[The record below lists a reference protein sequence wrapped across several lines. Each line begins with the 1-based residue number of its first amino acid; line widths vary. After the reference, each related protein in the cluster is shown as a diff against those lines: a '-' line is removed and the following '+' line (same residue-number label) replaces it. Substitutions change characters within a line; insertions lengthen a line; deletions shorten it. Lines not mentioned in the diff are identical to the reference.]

1 MIFLVTGCSS
11 YIAKYV
17 IKKLL
22 ANGDKVLGIS
32 RTNPDIVHRNFNWF
46 SHDLSKSPY
55 KLNATSVDIIIHIA
69 AQSLLN
75 KSATEYLQ
83 SNILLTYHVSKM
95 ASELKPK
102 AVIYTS
108 SMKVYGDIRE
118 KIATEDID
126 IINPELY
133 GQTKYF
139 GEKLLQ
145 EAISTISL
153 RMPGV
158 IAVGS
163 HGWINSTYDKLKKN
177 ESLVIYNAP
186 YNHVVHAYDIYGIIK
201 QICTIEYYKTDV
213 FNVCASGVTT
223 SLDIVKFMK
232 NEVSSQSPIESEDGK
247 NTITHVISNKKLL
260 RIYNPM
266 DIKDTLSLYIKEMLE
281 DEKGKDKVEG
291 ISRYRLLFP

>member
-1 MIFLVTGCSS
+1 MNFLVTGCSS

-22 ANGDKVLGIS
+22 TDGDKVSGIS
-32 RTNPDIVHRNFNWF
+32 RKNPNIVHHNFTWTA
-46 SHDLSKSPY
+46 HDLSKSPY
-55 KLNATSVDIIIHIA
+55 KLDAASVDIIIHMA

-75 KSATEYLQ
+75 KSATEYLH

-95 ASELKPK
+95 AAELKPK
-102 AVIYTS
+102 ATIYTS

-139 GEKLLQ
+139 GEKILQ
-145 EAISTISL
+145 ETIPTISL

-163 HGWINSTYDKLKKN
+163 HGWIDGIYHKLKKN
-177 ESLVIYNAP
+177 DPLVIYNAP
-186 YNHVVHAYDIYGIIK
+186 YNHVVHASDIYGIIR
-201 QICTIEYYKTDV
+201 QICTVGYYKNDA
-213 FNVCASGVTT
+213 FNVCANGMTT
-223 SLDIVKFMK
+223 SRDIVEFMK
-232 NEVSSQSPIESEDGK
+232 KWLSSVSPIESKEPG
-247 NTITHVISNKKLL
+247 NAISHIISNKKLL
-260 RIYNPM
+260 KIYNPM
-266 DIKDTLSLYIKEMLE
+266 DIRDSLGLYVKEMLE
-281 DEKGKDKVEG
+281 EKKNEN
-291 ISRYRLLFP
+291 Y

>member
-17 IKKLL
+17 VKKLL
-22 ANGDKVLGIS
+22 ADGDKVFGIS
-32 RTNPDIVHRNFNWF
+32 RTNPNIVHHNFTWF
-46 SHDLSKSPY
+46 AHDLSKSPY
-55 KLNATSVDIIIHIA
+55 KLDATSVDIIIHMA

-75 KSATEYLQ
+75 KLAAEYLH

-95 ASELKPK
+95 AAELKPK

-108 SMKVYGDIRE
+108 SMKVYGDIRVE
-118 KIATEDID
+118 LATEGID

-145 EAISTISL
+145 ETVPTISL

-163 HGWINSTYDKLKKN
+163 HGWIDSVYNKSKKN
-177 ESLVIYNAP
+177 ESLIIYNAP
-186 YNHVVHAYDIYGIIK
+186 YNHVVHACDIYGIIR
-201 QICTIEYYKTDV
+201 QICTVGYYKNDA
-213 FNVCASGVTT
+213 FNVCANGVTT
-223 SLDIVKFMK
+223 SLEIVEFIK
-232 NEVSSQSPIESEDGK
+232 NAVSSWSPIELKDTR
-247 NTITHVISNKKLL
+247 NAIPHLISNKKLL
-260 RIYNPM
+260 NIYNPM
-266 DIKDTLSLYIKEMLE
+266 DVKDSLKLYVKEMLASE
-281 DEKGKDKVEG
+281 KEKDEN
-291 ISRYRLLFP
+291 S

>member
-11 YIAKYV
+11 YIARYV

-32 RTNPDIVHRNFNWF
+32 RTNPNIVHHNFTWF
-46 SHDLSKSPY
+46 AHDLSKSPY
-55 KLNATSVDIIIHIA
+55 KLVAASVDIIIHMA

-75 KSATEYLQ
+75 KSATEYLH

-95 ASELKPK
+95 AAELKPK
-102 AVIYTS
+102 ATIYTS

-139 GEKLLQ
+139 GEKILQ
-145 EAISTISL
+145 ETIPTISL

-163 HGWINSTYDKLKKN
+163 HGWVDGIYHKLKKN
-177 ESLVIYNAP
+177 DPLIIYNAP
-186 YNHVVHAYDIYGIIK
+186 YNHAVHACDIYGIIR
-201 QICTIEYYKTDV
+201 QICTVGYYKNDA
-213 FNVCASGVTT
+213 FNVCANGVTT
-223 SLDIVKFMK
+223 SQDIVEFMK
-232 NEVSSQSPIESEDGK
+232 NELSSRSPIELKDPRNAIS
-247 NTITHVISNKKLL
+247 HMISNKKLL
-260 RIYNPM
+260 KIYSPM
-266 DIKDTLSLYIKEMLE
+266 DIRDSLRLYVKEMLE
-281 DEKGKDKVEG
+281 EEKNENN
-291 ISRYRLLFP
+291 

>member
-11 YIAKYV
+11 YIARYV

-22 ANGDKVLGIS
+22 ADGDKVLGIS
-32 RTNPDIVHRNFNWF
+32 RTNPGIVHHNFTWLA
-46 SHDLSKSPY
+46 HDLSKSPC
-55 KLNATSVDIIIHIA
+55 KLNTTSVDIIIHMA

-75 KSATEYLQ
+75 KSAVEYLH

-95 ASELKPK
+95 AAELKPK

-133 GQTKYF
+133 GETKYF

-145 EAISTISL
+145 ETIPTISL

-163 HGWINSTYDKLKKN
+163 HGWIDSIYHKLKK
-177 ESLVIYNAP
+177 SDPLVIYNAP
-186 YNHVVHAYDIYGIIK
+186 YNHVVHACDIYGIIR
-201 QICTIEYYKTDV
+201 QISTMEYYKNDV
-213 FNVCASGVTT
+213 FNVCANGVTT
-223 SLDIVKFMK
+223 SSDIVKLMK
-232 NEVSSQSPIESEDGK
+232 DEILSKSPIELKEHK
-247 NTITHVISNKKLL
+247 NAVTHLISNKKLL
-260 RIYNPM
+260 TIYKPM
-266 DIKDTLSLYIKEMLE
+266 DIKDSLKLYIKEMLE
-281 DEKGKDKVEG
+281 EGKDENC
-291 ISRYRLLFP
+291 

>member
-22 ANGDKVLGIS
+22 ADGDKVFGIS
-32 RTNPDIVHRNFNWF
+32 RTNPNIVHSNFTWLA
-46 SHDLSKSPY
+46 HDLSKSPY
-55 KLNATSVDIIIHIA
+55 KLDAASVDIIIHMA
-69 AQSLLN
+69 AQSLLS

-126 IINPELY
+126 IINPGLY

-139 GEKLLQ
+139 GEKILQ
-145 EAISTISL
+145 EIKPTISL

-158 IAVGS
+158 IGVGS
-163 HGWINSTYDKLKKN
+163 HGWIDGVYKRLKNNETLSIFNS
-177 ESLVIYNAP
+177 P
-186 YNHVVHAYDIYGIIK
+186 YNHVIHVLDIYGIIR
-201 QICTIEYYKTDV
+201 QICDTEYFKTEC
-213 FNVCASGVTT
+213 FNVCAGGMSTSLEVVEFIKEELSSKSFIDVKEQDGGVTY
-223 SLDIVKFMK
+223 
-232 NEVSSQSPIESEDGK
+232 
-247 NTITHVISNKKLL
+247 VISNKKLL
-260 RIYNPM
+260 KIYSPM
-266 DIKDTLSLYIKEMLE
+266 DVKNAISLYVREMNNELI
-281 DEKGKDKVEG
+281 EKGF
-291 ISRYRLLFP
+291 FP

>member
-1 MIFLVTGCSS
+1 MNFLVTGCSS

-22 ANGDKVLGIS
+22 ADGDKVSGIS
-32 RTNPDIVHRNFNWF
+32 RTNPNIVHHNFTWLA
-46 SHDLSKSPY
+46 HDLSKSPY
-55 KLNATSVDIIIHIA
+55 KTGAASVDIIIHMA

-75 KSATEYLQ
+75 KSAVEYFH

-95 ASELKPK
+95 ALELAPK
-102 AVIYTS
+102 VVIYTS

-118 KIATEDID
+118 KTATEDID
-126 IINPELY
+126 MINPDLY

-145 EAISTISL
+145 ETVPTISL

-163 HGWINSTYDKLKKN
+163 HGWINSVYNKLKTN

-186 YNHVVHAYDIYGIIK
+186 YNHVVHASDIYGIIR
-201 QICTIEYYKTDV
+201 QIYTDGYYKNDA
-213 FNVCASGVTT
+213 FNVCANGITT
-223 SLDIVKFMK
+223 SRDIVEFMK
-232 NEVSSQSPIESEDGK
+232 KELSSRSPIELKDTGNAISH
-247 NTITHVISNKKLL
+247 IISNKKLL
-260 RIYNPM
+260 KIYSPM
-266 DIKDTLSLYIKEMLE
+266 NIRDSLSLYVKEMQEEEKDE
-281 DEKGKDKVEG
+281 D
-291 ISRYRLLFP
+291 R

>member
-22 ANGDKVLGIS
+22 ADGYKVFGIS
-32 RTNPDIVHRNFNWF
+32 RTNPNIAHHNFHWLA
-46 SHDLSKSPY
+46 HDLSKNPY
-55 KLNATSVDIIIHIA
+55 VLGPASVDIIIHMA

-75 KSATEYLQ
+75 KSATEYLH

-95 ASELKPK
+95 AAELKPR

-126 IINPELY
+126 RINPELY

-145 EAISTISL
+145 ETIPTISL
-153 RMPGV
+153 RMPSV
-158 IAVGS
+158 IAFGS
-163 HGWINSTYDKLKKN
+163 HGWVDSIYHKLKKN

-186 YNHVVHAYDIYGIIK
+186 YNHVVHAYDIYGIIR
-201 QICTIEYYKTDV
+201 QICSIEYYKNDI
-213 FNVCASGVTT
+213 FNVCANGVAT
-223 SLDIVKFMK
+223 SLEIVEFIKDA
-232 NEVSSQSPIESEDGK
+232 VSSRSPIELRDNK
-247 NTITHVISNKKLL
+247 NTITHIISNKRLL
-260 RIYNPM
+260 NIYNPM
-266 DIKDTLSLYIKEMLE
+266 DIKDSLRLYVKEMFASQE
-281 DEKGKDKVEG
+281 GKDEN
-291 ISRYRLLFP
+291 Y

>member
-1 MIFLVTGCSS
+1 MIFLFTGCSS
-11 YIAKYV
+11 YIARYV

-22 ANGDKVLGIS
+22 ADGDKVLGIS
-32 RTNPDIVHRNFNWF
+32 RTNPNIVHHNFTWF
-46 SHDLSKSPY
+46 AHDLSKSPY
-55 KLNATSVDIIIHIA
+55 KLDAASTDIIIHMA

-75 KSATEYLQ
+75 KSAMEYLH

-95 ASELKPK
+95 AAELKPK

-139 GEKLLQ
+139 GEKILQ
-145 EAISTISL
+145 ETIPTISL

-163 HGWINSTYDKLKKN
+163 HGWVDGVYHKLKKN
-177 ESLVIYNAP
+177 DPLIIYNAP
-186 YNHVVHAYDIYGIIK
+186 YNHVVHASDIYGIIR
-201 QICTIEYYKTDV
+201 QICTVGYYKNDA
-213 FNVCASGVTT
+213 FNVCANGVTT
-223 SLDIVKFMK
+223 SQDIVEFME
-232 NEVSSQSPIESEDGK
+232 NELSSRSPIELKD
-247 NTITHVISNKKLL
+247 NRNAVAHVISNKKLL
-260 RIYNPM
+260 NIYTPM
-266 DIKDTLSLYIKEMLE
+266 DIKDSIKLYLEEMLATE
-281 DEKGKDKVEG
+281 V
-291 ISRYRLLFP
+291 SRVS

>member
-22 ANGDKVLGIS
+22 ADEYKVFGIS
-32 RTNPDIVHRNFNWF
+32 RTNPNIINRNFYWLA
-46 SHDLSKSPY
+46 HDLSKSPC
-55 KLNATSVDIIIHIA
+55 KINTSSVDIIIHMA

-75 KSATEYLQ
+75 KSAIEYLN

-95 ASELKPK
+95 AAELKPK

-118 KIATEDID
+118 KTATEETD

-145 EAISTISL
+145 ETVFTISL

-163 HGWINSTYDKLKKN
+163 HGWVDSIYHKLKKN

-186 YNHVVHAYDIYGIIK
+186 YNHVVHAYDLYGIIR
-201 QICTIEYYKTDV
+201 QICSTEYYKNDV
-213 FNVCASGVTT
+213 FNVCANGVTT
-223 SLDIVKFMK
+223 SLGIVEFIK
-232 NEVSSQSPIESEDGK
+232 NAVSSKSPIELRDNRNAIS
-247 NTITHVISNKKLL
+247 HVISNKKLL
-260 RIYNPM
+260 NIYNPM
-266 DIKDTLSLYIKEMLE
+266 DIKDSLKLYVKEMLASKKE
-281 DEKGKDKVEG
+281 KDENN
-291 ISRYRLLFP
+291 

>member
-11 YIAKYV
+11 YIARYV

-22 ANGDKVLGIS
+22 ADGDKVLGIS
-32 RTNPDIVHRNFNWF
+32 RTNPNIVHHNFTWF
-46 SHDLSKSPY
+46 THDLSKSPY
-55 KLNATSVDIIIHIA
+55 KLDAASADIIIHMA

-75 KSATEYLQ
+75 KSAMEYLH

-95 ASELKPK
+95 ALELAPK
-102 AVIYTS
+102 AVVYTS

-126 IINPELY
+126 IINPDLY

-145 EAISTISL
+145 ETVPAISL

-163 HGWINSTYDKLKKN
+163 HGWINGVYNKLKTN
-177 ESLVIYNAP
+177 ESLVIYDAP
-186 YNHVVHAYDIYGIIK
+186 YNHVVHASDIYGIIR
-201 QICTIEYYKTDV
+201 QICTVGYYKNEA
-213 FNVCASGVTT
+213 FNVCANGITT
-223 SLDIVKFMK
+223 SRDIVEFMK
-232 NEVSSQSPIESEDGK
+232 NELSSESPIEVKEYG
-247 NTITHVISNKKLL
+247 NAVAHVILNKKLL
-260 RIYNPM
+260 SIYNPM
-266 DIKDTLSLYIKEMLE
+266 DIKDSIKLYLKEMLAE
-281 DEKGKDKVEG
+281 EV
-291 ISRYRLLFP
+291 SRVS

>member
-11 YIAKYV
+11 YIANYV

-22 ANGDKVLGIS
+22 VDGDKVLGIS
-32 RTNPDIVHRNFNWF
+32 RTNPGIVHHNFTWLA
-46 SHDLSKSPY
+46 HDLSKSPC
-55 KLNATSVDIIIHIA
+55 KLNTASVDIIIHMA

-75 KSATEYLQ
+75 KSAVEYLH
-83 SNILLTYHVSKM
+83 SNILLTYHVGKM
-95 ASELKPK
+95 ATELKPR

-108 SMKVYGDIRE
+108 SMKVYGEIRE

-126 IINPELY
+126 RINPELY

-145 EAISTISL
+145 ETTVAISL

-163 HGWINSTYDKLKKN
+163 HGWVDSIYHKLKKN

-186 YNHVVHAYDIYGIIK
+186 YNHVVHACDIYGIIR
-201 QICTIEYYKTDV
+201 QMCTMGYYKNDV
-213 FNVCASGVTT
+213 FNVCSNGVTT
-223 SLDIVKFMK
+223 SHDVVKLMK
-232 NEVSSQSPIESEDGK
+232 DEILSQSLIEVKEHK
-247 NTITHVISNKKLL
+247 NAVSHLISNKKLL
-260 RIYNPM
+260 TIYKPM
-266 DIKDTLSLYIKEMLE
+266 DIKDSLKLYVKEMLSSE
-281 DEKGKDKVEG
+281 EEKDENA
-291 ISRYRLLFP
+291 

>member
-1 MIFLVTGCSS
+1 MTFLVTGCSS

-22 ANGDKVLGIS
+22 ADGDKVFGIS
-32 RTNPDIVHRNFNWF
+32 RTNPNITHSNFRWLV
-46 SHDLSKSPY
+46 HDLSKSPC
-55 KLNATSVDIIIHIA
+55 KLDTASVDIIIHMA

-75 KSATEYLQ
+75 KSAAEYLH

-95 ASELKPK
+95 AAELKPK
-102 AVIYTS
+102 AIIYTS

-139 GEKLLQ
+139 GEKILQ
-145 EAISTISL
+145 ETIPTISL

-158 IAVGS
+158 IAIGS
-163 HGWINSTYDKLKKN
+163 HGWIDSIYHKLKKN

-186 YNHVVHAYDIYGIIK
+186 YNHVVHACDIYGIIR
-201 QICTIEYYKTDV
+201 QMCTMGYYKNDV
-213 FNVCASGVTT
+213 FNVCANGVTT
-223 SLDIVKFMK
+223 SHDIVKLMK
-232 NEVSSQSPIESEDGK
+232 EEILSKSPIELKEHK
-247 NTITHVISNKKLL
+247 NAVTHLISNRKLL
-260 RIYNPM
+260 TIYKPM
-266 DIKDTLSLYIKEMLE
+266 DIKDSLKLYVKEMLANE
-281 DEKGKDKVEG
+281 KEKDEN
-291 ISRYRLLFP
+291 S

>member
-1 MIFLVTGCSS
+1 MTFLVTGCSS

-22 ANGDKVLGIS
+22 ADGYKVFGIS
-32 RTNPDIVHRNFNWF
+32 RTNPNIVHRNFHWLA
-46 SHDLSKSPY
+46 HDLSKNPY
-55 KLNATSVDIIIHIA
+55 KLDTAPIDIVIHMA

-75 KSATEYLQ
+75 KSAAEYLH

-95 ASELKPK
+95 AAELKPK

-108 SMKVYGDIRE
+108 SMKVYGEIRE
-118 KIATEDID
+118 KVATENSD

-145 EAISTISL
+145 ETIPTISL

-163 HGWINSTYDKLKKN
+163 HGWVDSIYHKLKKN

-186 YNHVVHAYDIYGIIK
+186 YNHVVHAYDIYGIIR
-201 QICTIEYYKTDV
+201 QICSIGYYKNDI
-213 FNVCASGVTT
+213 FNVCANGVTT
-223 SLDIVKFMK
+223 SQDIVEFIK
-232 NEVSSQSPIESEDGK
+232 NMLSSRSPIEVKEQR
-247 NTITHVISNKKLL
+247 NAVAHVISNKKLL
-260 RIYNPM
+260 TIYNPM
-266 DIKDTLSLYIKEMLE
+266 DIKDSLKLYVKEMLASE
-281 DEKGKDKVEG
+281 KEKDENT
-291 ISRYRLLFP
+291 

>member
-11 YIAKYV
+11 YIARYV

-22 ANGDKVLGIS
+22 ADGDKVLGIS
-32 RTNPDIVHRNFNWF
+32 RTNPTIVHHNFQWLA
-46 SHDLSKSPY
+46 HDLSKCPY
-55 KLNATSVDIIIHIA
+55 KLDAVPVDVIVHMA

-75 KSATEYLQ
+75 KSAAEYLH

-95 ASELKPK
+95 AAELQPK

-108 SMKVYGDIRE
+108 SMKVYGEIRE
-118 KIATEDID
+118 KVATENAD

-139 GEKLLQ
+139 GEKILQ
-145 EAISTISL
+145 ETIPTISL

-163 HGWINSTYDKLKKN
+163 HGWVNSIYHKLKRN

-201 QICTIEYYKTDV
+201 QICRMEYYKNDA
-213 FNVCASGVTT
+213 FNVCANGVAT
-223 SLDIVKFMK
+223 SLEIVELIK
-232 NEVSSQSPIESEDGK
+232 NAISSRSPIEVKDHRNAVS
-247 NTITHVISNKKLL
+247 HLISNKKLL
-260 RIYNPM
+260 TIYKPM
-266 DIKDTLSLYIKEMLE
+266 DIKDSLKLYVKEMLASE
-281 DEKGKDKVEG
+281 EEKDENT
-291 ISRYRLLFP
+291 

>member
-22 ANGDKVLGIS
+22 ADGYKVFGIS
-32 RTNPDIVHRNFNWF
+32 RTNPNIAHHNFHWLA
-46 SHDLSKSPY
+46 HDLSKNPY
-55 KLNATSVDIIIHIA
+55 VLGPASVDIIIHMA

-75 KSATEYLQ
+75 KSATEYLH

-95 ASELKPK
+95 AAELKPR

-126 IINPELY
+126 RINPELY

-145 EAISTISL
+145 ETIPTISL
-153 RMPGV
+153 RMPSV
-158 IAVGS
+158 IAFGS
-163 HGWINSTYDKLKKN
+163 HGWVDSIYHKLKKN

-186 YNHVVHAYDIYGIIK
+186 YNHVVHAYDIYGIIR
-201 QICTIEYYKTDV
+201 QICSIEYYKNDI
-213 FNVCASGVTT
+213 FNVCANGVAT
-223 SLDIVKFMK
+223 SLEIVEFIKDA
-232 NEVSSQSPIESEDGK
+232 VSSRSPIELRDNK
-247 NTITHVISNKKLL
+247 NTITHIISNKRLL
-260 RIYNPM
+260 NIYNPM
-266 DIKDTLSLYIKEMLE
+266 DIKDSLRLYAKEMFASQE
-281 DEKGKDKVEG
+281 GKDEN
-291 ISRYRLLFP
+291 Y